1 MNGLHI
7 LAFFLGLPTAA
18 PVCGGTSDAPAAFV
32 REEDALARAL
42 EAVCSDA
49 IRADLRFIASD
60 ELEGRDTPSQGLRM
74 AARFIRARLARLG
87 FVPLGDDGGFFHH
100 YRMGRNA
107 LRVGETMALILDG
120 ATTTELV
127 FGRDYYFWPN
137 GVATLDRTGEVVFVG
152 QAKPEELAS
161 LEFSGR
167 FAFAFDERS
176 TGERRGRGR
185 AVRERQ
191 ELLKARGAIGLVVA
205 SPLDGQN
212 DAHGGERAAG
222 IAGWAQRGDL
232 DVLSFEKPEVWPQ
245 INVSADTARKLLAKT
260 GEKPELGASLG
271 VSLRDVRAAEC
282 LDVIELENVAGLWLG
297 SDPELSKE
305 VIVVSAHYDHVGVQD
320 GEIYNG
326 ADDNGSGTCGMLAIA
341 EALAAHGPLRRS
353 ILLLWLSGEEKGL
366 KGSYAWTKDPS
377 LGEGQRVVC
386 DLNLDMI
393 GRNAPDYLLITPTRE
408 HEAYNGLARLAERL
422 APLEGFPK
430 LGGCDEYWARSDQMN
445 FSENLGVP
453 VAFLFS
459 GEHEDYHGPGDEAD
473 KIDYDKVAR
482 VARLVVRILDGLQ
495 GDEIGL

>member
-1 MNGLHI
+1 MNGFHF
-7 LAFFLGLPTAA
+7 LAFLLGLPPAA
-18 PVCGGTSDAPAAFV
+18 SVAGLTSDAPAAFV
-32 REEDALARAL
+32 RDEGALARAL
-42 EAVCSDA
+42 DSIHPAA

-60 ELEGRDTPSQGLRM
+60 ELEGRDTPSQGLRK
-74 AARFIRARLARLG
+74 AARFIRARLQRLG
-87 FVPLGDDGGFFHH
+87 FAPLGDDGGFFHH
-100 YRMGRNA
+100 YQMGRTA
-107 LRVGETMALILDG
+107 LRAGETKALILDG

-152 QAKPEELAS
+152 EAKPDELGS

-185 AVRERQ
+185 AARERQ
-191 ELLKARGAIGLVVA
+191 ALLKARGAIGLIVA
-205 SPLDGQN
+205 SPLDGK

-222 IAGWAQRGDL
+222 IAGWAQRGEL
-232 DVLSFEKPEVWPQ
+232 DVLSGEKEEVWPQ
-245 INVSADTARKLLAKT
+245 IHVSAETARKLLARV
-260 GEKPELGASLG
+260 GEKPKVGASLG
-271 VSLRDVRAAEC
+271 LALRDVRVAEC
-282 LDVIELENVAGLWLG
+282 LDVIELENVAGLWPG
-297 SDPELSKE
+297 SDPGLSQE

-341 EALAAHGPLRRS
+341 EALTAHGPMRRS
-353 ILLLWLSGEEKGL
+353 ILLLWVSGEEKGL
-366 KGSYAWTKDPS
+366 RGSYAWTKDPS
-377 LGEGQRVVC
+377 LHEGQRVVC
-386 DLNLDMI
+386 DLNIDMI
-393 GRNAPDYLLITPTRE
+393 GRNAPDYLMITPTQE
-408 HEAYNGLARLAERL
+408 HEAYNGLTRLAERL

-495 GDEIGL
+495 GDESGL